1 MVSVVSSPRVSRRLP
16 LRYTTLLIGLF
27 LYGIA
32 IAMMVQAAIGI
43 APWDVLSQGI
53 SIHTGIAFGW
63 VTNLVGIV
71 VLLLWFPIRQKPG
84 IGTLLNVALIG
95 PSAQLGLMTIP
106 SPTILWEQILLFAG
120 GLLLLAFATGLYLGA
135 RLGPGPRDG
144 LMTGIHNRWGW
155 KIWIV
160 RASIELTVL
169 VIGWL
174 LGGNVGFGTLAF
186 ALLVGPLV
194 HIAMPLLVIRD
205 TRGVS
210 ATTGADSTAGA
221 SSVGAGVAGS
231 LRDPDSSSAPIEA
244 HHTRASGVATADP
257 VTPIAETSRTK

>member
-1 MVSVVSSPRVSRRLP
+1 MRPLYANWPLAISPLSELDTYMVSVVPSPRVSRRLP
-16 LRYTTLLIGLF
+16 RRYTTLLIGLF

-63 VTNLVGIV
+63 VTNLVGVV

-84 IGTLLNVALIG
+84 IGTVLNVALIG

-120 GLLLLAFATGLYLGA
+120 GLVLLAFATGLYLGA

-194 HIAMPLLVIRD
+194 HIAMPLLLIKDHSGALVAPVEPVIEPDGGRSELAEGD
-205 TRGVS
+205 TPPAAEQLLPPRG
-210 ATTGADSTAGA
+210 
-221 SSVGAGVAGS
+221 
-231 LRDPDSSSAPIEA
+231 I
-244 HHTRASGVATADP
+244 
-257 VTPIAETSRTK
+257 